1 MLPSPI
7 IHCDLPKTRRY
18 PFDVPGTANISY
30 GHKLAG
36 HADRRVAKHHV
47 NSGRSI
53 LECAEEQPEDKR
65 DYEQVLKIVEFEKE
79 TDRKIKSKILRQ
91 RAQQGVSA
99 YEESLRTRRERLCD
113 LVVNEESSLTRELAE
128 EARRAEDAQF
138 EEMRVTTEELRKQ
151 QEQARKA
158 LVAAKRTQ
166 QYLASC
172 QTVQQKY
179 SRGCTINVK
188 RSNVAQIA
196 DNEAKRSAEKELE
209 ELWHRAMQ
217 RQLETERLK
226 ETRESTKRASA
237 QREVACTLAK
247 QVAEKKSAL
256 EQERR
261 LLQKSELEQLEQL
274 QEELRLAES
283 RDLQL
288 RQQKREQLKRD
299 IEEDILVAGQ
309 RHAERAREEAAA
321 NRASA
326 EGEIIKERLTKNP
339 ATLRTESMAYA
350 GYLEDLRRDEA
361 RREREVE
368 AAIER
373 SREDAEA
380 RCDLTRR
387 KLKEARERSLQEVL
401 RGREEQ
407 VRARRDAEAAERRLK
422 MQEREVLERQIES
435 DANLAAMK
443 RRESRQKA
451 YRYGLELKE
460 QQEQR
465 RQRLGEEERRRE
477 LEEVK
482 RQTDEE
488 DRMRLVQETWSASGK
503 ITRNPL
509 RAPSCSP
516 FKERHAAH
524 ASEGHCC
531 CPQVLSPA

>member
-1 MLPSPI
+1 M
-7 IHCDLPKTRRY
+7 R
-18 PFDVPGTANISY
+18 A
-30 GHKLAG
+30 
-36 HADRRVAKHHV
+36 
-47 NSGRSI
+47 
-53 LECAEEQPEDKR
+53 
-65 DYEQVLKIVEFEKE
+65 
-79 TDRKIKSKILRQ
+79 RQ
-91 RAQQGVSA
+91 
-99 YEESLRTRRERLCD
+99 ERLCD
-113 LVVNEESSLTRELAE
+113 LVVNEESGLTRELAE
-128 EARRAEDAQF
+128 EARRAEDARF
-138 EEMRVTTEELRKQ
+138 EEMRATTEELRKQ
-151 QEQARKA
+151 QEQAREA

-166 QYLASC
+166 QHLASC

-188 RSNVAQIA
+188 RSNVTQIA

-226 ETRESTKRASA
+226 ETRESARRASA
-237 QREVACTLAK
+237 QREVACTLAE
-247 QVAEKKSAL
+247 QVVEKKSTL
-256 EQERR
+256 EEERR

-274 QEELRLAES
+274 REELRLAES

-299 IEEDILVAGQ
+299 IEEDILAA
-309 RHAERAREEAAA
+309 RRRRAERAREETAA
-321 NRASA
+321 NSASA
-326 EGEIIKERLTKNP
+326 EGEILKERLTKNA

-350 GYLEDLRRDEA
+350 GYLEDLRRDEV

-373 SREDAEA
+373 SREDVEA
-380 RCDLTRR
+380 RCELARI

-407 VRARRDAEAAERRLK
+407 VRARRDAEATERRLK

-465 RQRLGEEERRRE
+465 RRRLVEQERRRE

-488 DRMRLVQETWSASGK
+488 DGMRLVQETWSASGK

-509 RAPSCSP
+509 RAPSCPP
-516 FKERHAAH
+516 FKEHHAARH
-524 ASEGHCC
+524 ASEGRCC
-531 CPQVLSPA
+531 CHQVLSPA